1 MSEWKRSSSQ
11 NSRWRAGSNPSSR
24 DLLLAAD
31 SEPNSGTETRRQR
44 RVSDDF
50 VVVIVQRVF
59 EVGIGRDARVDRI
72 PSAEIDTSVAWGVS
86 KPETEEIG
94 IWPTAYESST
104 QVRATTRSQVGD
116 EQTSSMLRTA

>member
-11 NSRWRAGSNPSSR
+11 KKAMERRGQPVLHRGGSLS
-24 DLLLAAD
+24 AD
-31 SEPNSGTETRRQR
+31 SEPHSSTEIRRQR

-50 VVVIVQRVF
+50 VVMIVQRVF
-59 EVGIGRDARVDRI
+59 EGGIGRDARVDRV

-94 IWPTAYESST
+94 IWPTAYESS
-104 QVRATTRSQVGD
+104 
-116 EQTSSMLRTA
+116 